1 MSENKHFTEKI
12 IQHRWLIIAI
22 VILLTLVF
30 GYGLTRIRINPDIIS
45 SLPNDDEVAQLYTQI
60 GDEFGGNDMG
70 LVVLETDDIFQ
81 LEVLEHIQM
90 VTDSILFSPGVITV
104 TSLTNMMDIK
114 SSEWG
119 IEIGKLVD
127 EYEMPTTQEEVDE
140 LKAYVMSKDMY
151 KELIVSEQGDAA
163 AIMFTFES
171 SEDKQAIARI
181 IKEKIES
188 LNLPETIYYGGLPM
202 MMNDVSDLIINDII
216 WLVPIVFV
224 LIASILLFS
233 FRSLNGLLMP
243 LLSAGIAIIWTM
255 GIMAFTGFELT
266 IITNIIPVVLLAVG
280 SAYSIHIL
288 NSVNNASGETGKEKL
303 LNALKYITTSV
314 ILASATTIV
323 GFISF
328 VFGAYLLMIRNF
340 GIFSAVG
347 TGIALLL
354 SVFFVPALL
363 AVQQEKNKDK
373 ASPKKRDKV
382 AFIDRILTPLIEYV
396 FKHPKFTLSIWLIAL
411 IISIWG
417 IFRIQTSVNI
427 VDYFKKDNPARV
439 SENVLQEKFG
449 GTMPVFI
456 VFEGDIQDPK
466 LLQSMAET
474 ALFMKTDPNISIAQS
489 VADLIEQMNDAM
501 GEGLLVPDERAKIEQ
516 LWFLLDGQEIM
527 SQLVNDDLTKG
538 VILAKLASI
547 DSRDMASF
555 TAKMEQYI
563 EEHQSDEFTMSLTGM
578 PSVYVELENSLVKSQ
593 YTSVIIAIVMVIII
607 VGLMLKSFKR
617 GLYTSLPVI
626 STVIILLGFLGL
638 TGISLDIATVLVAS
652 IAMGIGIDYSIHII
666 TGYNKF
672 LSSTGNTE
680 EAIRS
685 VLKTSGKAVIINLS
699 SVAAG
704 FLVLLFSNLI
714 PLQSFGL
721 LVALSM
727 LVSGLGALT
736 MLPATLLLAYRNEN
750 NTKN

>member
-1 MSENKHFTEKI
+1 MSARKHFTERI
-12 IQHRWLIIAI
+12 IQHRWLIIVS
-22 VILLTLVF
+22 VILITIVF
-30 GYGLTRIRINPDIIS
+30 GYGLTRIRINPDIMS
-45 SLPNDDEVAQLYTQI
+45 SLPGDDEVARLYKEI
-60 GDEFGGNDMG
+60 GEEFGGNDIG
-70 LVVLETDDIFQ
+70 LVVLETNDIFT
-81 LEVLEHIQM
+81 LEALDHIRM
-90 VTDSILFSPGVITV
+90 VTDSIYYAPGIITV
-104 TSLTNMMDIK
+104 TSLTNIIDIK
-114 SSEWG
+114 SSDWG

-127 EYEMPTTQEEVDE
+127 EYELPATRQEMDE
-140 LKAYVMSKDMY
+140 LREYVMSKDMY
-151 KELIVSEQGDAA
+151 KGLIVSEQEDAA
-163 AIMFTFES
+163 AIIFTFENS
-171 SEDKQAIARI
+171 DDKQAIARS

-188 LNLPETIYYGGLPM
+188 LHLPETIYYGGLPM
-202 MMNDVSDLIINDII
+202 MMNDVSDLIVNDII
-216 WLVPIVFV
+216 WLVPLVFV
-224 LIASILLFS
+224 LIASILLIS

-255 GIMAFTGFELT
+255 GIMAFAGFEVT

-288 NSVNNASGETGKEKL
+288 NSVNNAQGENRKERL

-340 GIFSAVG
+340 GLFSAVG

-363 AVQQEKNKDK
+363 AVMQDK
-373 ASPKKRDKV
+373 KTAPTKPKKTNK
-382 AFIDRILTPLIEYV
+382 ALLDRILTPLIEYV
-396 FKHPKFTLSIWLIAL
+396 FKHPKFILTAWSVAL
-411 IISIWG
+411 VISVWG
-417 IFRIQTSVNI
+417 IFKIQTSVNI
-427 VDYFKKDNPARV
+427 VDYFKKDNPARI
-439 SENVLQEKFG
+439 SENLLQEKFG
-449 GTMPVFI
+449 GTMPVFV
-456 VFEGDIQDPK
+456 VFEGDIQEPD
-466 LLQSMAET
+466 LLKTMSET
-474 ALFMKTDPNISIAQS
+474 AKFMKTDPNISVAQS

-501 GEGLLVPDERAKIEQ
+501 GEGLEVPDEKAKIEQ

-527 SQLVNDDLTKG
+527 SQLVNDELTKG

-547 DSRDMASF
+547 DSRDMESF
-555 TAKMEQYI
+555 TKKMEQYI
-563 EEHQSDEFTMSLTGM
+563 EAHQSDTFKMSLTGM
-578 PSVYVELENSLVKSQ
+578 PSVYVELEHSLVKSQ
-593 YTSVIIAIVMVIII
+593 YTSILIAIIMVIII
-607 VGLMLKSFKR
+607 VGIMLKSLKR
-617 GLYTSLPVI
+617 GFFTSLPVI
-626 STVIILLGFLGL
+626 STVIILLGFLGH
-638 TGISLDIATVLVAS
+638 TGITLDIATVLVAS
-652 IAMGIGIDYSIHII
+652 IALGIGIDYSIHII
-666 TGYNKF
+666 TGYTKF
-672 LSSTGNTE
+672 LNHSGQTE

-727 LVSGLGALT
+727 VVSGIGALT

-750 NTKN
+750 NKLK